1 MKRMQLLFIAISCLL
16 VACNDKSNVDNVEPI
31 TQNVMRKVPTPFL
44 FTLTESEQDKIAAE
58 FAQLCSDTYFLATS
72 TKNLDFDDTEPFV
85 NIAFRKDDLEESKC
99 FVDGLS
105 IAQSIQSN
113 NKLLEYLNTSC
124 ANNYLTLH
132 AYIPYWQKNLSS
144 SKLIEEEIYIV
155 NALYQKALGSDI
167 KNFRYKASY
176 VISKGAVNPS
186 DMIIDEEFAQNH
198 ITCILSFRDYIANWE
213 HFGIGSQSI
222 SDPLIRS
229 FVSFVGNG
237 CQSYEQ
243 VEKVIDEYY
252 PSSKYGIIFE
262 IKYGKR
268 FLKNPCRD
276 IYNHF
281 CRLKPINKPSD
292 TYNID
297 LEIFKEED
305 PYHVSWSPFEKEK
318 DIQVIKVIDNPLAL
332 DLAGYIFP
340 IEEQILH
347 LDKTTI
353 FIPKQLCTYSST
365 FNGLTFKA
373 YEK

>member
-31 TQNVMRKVPTPFL
+31 TQNVMRKVPTPFQ

-105 IAQSIQSN
+105 IAQSLQSN

-144 SKLIEEEIYIV
+144 SKLIEEDIYIV

-198 ITCILSFRDYIANWE
+198 ITCILSFRDYIANWK

-268 FLKNPCRD
+268 FLENPCQD

-281 CRLKPINKPSD
+281 CRLKPINKPSE

-318 DIQVIKVIDNPLAL
+318 DIQVIKVVDNPLAL
-332 DLAGYIFP
+332 DLEGYIFP
-340 IEEQILH
+340 VEEQILH